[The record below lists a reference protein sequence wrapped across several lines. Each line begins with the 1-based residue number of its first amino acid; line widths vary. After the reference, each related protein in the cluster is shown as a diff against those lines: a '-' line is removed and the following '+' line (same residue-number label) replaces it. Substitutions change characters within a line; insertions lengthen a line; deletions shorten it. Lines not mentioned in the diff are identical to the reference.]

1 MTERTE
7 LATPPVADTG
17 VAGALARYRISS
29 YVVGVALLALT
40 LVAMPLKY
48 LADEPAGVAIVSPIH
63 GFLYMVYVVLTFDLG
78 RRAGWKL
85 GRIVLMMLA
94 GTVPFVSFYAER
106 RAVAWV
112 RDAA

>member
-1 MTERTE
+1 M
-7 LATPPVADTG
+7 
-17 VAGALARYRISS
+17 AGALARYRISS